1 VLSTCWL
8 IQRSLL
14 ESAGGFKAVTRSIV
28 PESYFARVAVVHDGY
43 SFMQSTPTI
52 GITCDKNIT
61 EQHDTATRTKYPQ
74 LHRRPELV
82 LLLTM
87 GELLTL
93 ILPVVFMAASLATPQ
108 LRLFG
113 FLSLTTSLL
122 LLFWYICIVGLVY
135 RRFLPLSVV
144 ALPFAVIHD
153 VAVLNYSMLKYE
165 FSRVLWKGRNVC
177 IPVMRVEPHLPPLD
191 QPKA

>member
-1 VLSTCWL
+1 
-8 IQRSLL
+8 
-14 ESAGGFKAVTRSIV
+14 V

-43 SFMQSTPTI
+43 SFMQSDDQI
-52 GITCDKNIT
+52 GISCKKQIT

-82 LLLTM
+82 FLLSLF
-87 GELLTL
+87 ELLAL
-93 ILPVVFMAASLATPQ
+93 ILPIVFVAASFATPQ

-113 FLSLTTSLL
+113 IITAATSLL
-122 LLFWYICIVGLVY
+122 LVIWYMLIVRLVY
-135 RRFLPLSVV
+135 RMFLPTSLI

-165 FSRVLWKGRNVC
+165 FSDVFWKGRNVC
-177 IPVMRVEPHLPPLD
+177 IPVMRVEPQLPPMD
-191 QPKA
+191 TKPS